1 MEAKEVKKLI
11 TEDGDATDYYIEI
24 IESIFKRF
32 DTDKDGYLNMDEFNG
47 MLKIS
52 NEELATEES
61 FENIVMLF
69 DNDLDEGGDE
79 ENEEEAEKKLQQK
92 VNRGVS
98 LRSFIQMSI
107 VSTTRV
113 RFRDNC
119 FTFGLIE
126 SQL

>member
-1 MEAKEVKKLI
+1 MI

-113 RFRDNC
+113 RFHDNC
-119 FTFGLIE
+119 FTFDLIE

>member
-1 MEAKEVKKLI
+1 MKKLI

-61 FENIVMLF
+61 FEILSCSSIMTWTR
-69 DNDLDEGGDE
+69 EGM
-79 ENEEEAEKKLQQK
+79 KKTRRRQK
-92 VNRGVS
+92 
-98 LRSFIQMSI
+98 RSFN
-107 VSTTRV
+107 RK
-113 RFRDNC
+113 
-119 FTFGLIE
+119 
-126 SQL
+126 